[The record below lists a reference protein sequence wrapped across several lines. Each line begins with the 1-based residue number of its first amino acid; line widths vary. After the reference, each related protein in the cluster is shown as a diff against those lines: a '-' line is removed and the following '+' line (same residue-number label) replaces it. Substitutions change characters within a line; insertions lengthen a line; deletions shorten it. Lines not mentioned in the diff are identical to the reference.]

1 METRIMTIQF
11 PSLTA
16 YQKEAD
22 KWLGDPYKSGKIAV
36 IKSIRQSGKTFFI
49 MIEVLKMSFNHIS
62 TSCIYEP
69 TLTLARNVYK
79 SIYKALENTGLLKIA
94 NAQLLEIELTNGSSI
109 LFKSYDQISRGLTVT
124 GVLVLDELAYA
135 DDEAIYS
142 VLPLINAN
150 NAPLII
156 ASTPFIMD
164 GYYYQMYMKGLEE
177 NELIK
182 SFDWSKHPETAR
194 FLTEEK
200 KELYR
205 QTMSRA
211 KYTTEVLG
219 EFLTDGGLLFQGLEN
234 CVGQPDTAAR
244 TIYVGIDF
252 GTGTEE
258 DYTVM
263 SVINNK
269 GQMVKMYRTNN
280 LSPTQQVEWLCGL
293 ILDLAKTYTIHQ
305 VLCEYNSIGSVY
317 IDFMKK
323 KLAGRNITLTNWTT
337 SNKSKQ
343 DLVTNFQIALEN
355 GYVQILP
362 DPVLLNELKKYQAE
376 INSKTKTISYNG
388 YKCHDDTVIATM
400 LSYWAY
406 KKKMTGFSFS
416 MA

>member
-1 METRIMTIQF
+1 MTIEF
-11 PSLTA
+11 PKLTS
-16 YQKEAD
+16 YQQEVFD
-22 KWLGDPYKSGKIAV
+22 WLQDPYKTGKVAV
-36 IKSIRQSGKTFFI
+36 IKSVRQSGKTFFI
-49 MIEVLKMSFNHIS
+49 MVEVLKMALAHNNCIS
-62 TSCIYEP
+62 AIFEP
-69 TLTLARNVYK
+69 TLALSRNVYK
-79 SIYKALENTGLLKIA
+79 AIYKALEKTGLVKIA
-94 NAQLLEIELTNGSSI
+94 NAQLLEIELTNGSTI
-109 LFKSYDQISRGLTVT
+109 LFKSTEQINRGLTIS
-124 GVLVLDELAYA
+124 GVLVLDECAYL

-177 NELIK
+177 NDMIK
-182 SFDWSKHPETAR
+182 SFDWSHHPETAR

-234 CVGQPDTAAR
+234 CLGEPDTSSR
-244 TIYVGIDF
+244 IIYLGIDF
-252 GTGTEE
+252 GTGADE
-258 DYTVM
+258 DYTVL
-263 SVINNK
+263 SVMNNQ

-280 LSPTQQVEWLCGL
+280 LSPTQQVEWLSGL
-293 ILDLAKTYTIHQ
+293 IADLAKNYTIRN

-317 IDFMKK
+317 IDFLKK
-323 KLAGRNITLTNWTT
+323 KLAGRKIPLTNWTT
-337 SNKSKQ
+337 TNKSKQ

-355 GYVQILP
+355 GYVQLLK

-376 INSKTKTISYNG
+376 VNTKTKTISYNG

-406 KKKMTGFSFS
+406 KKNLGSFSFA

>member
-1 METRIMTIQF
+1 MTIEF
-11 PSLTA
+11 PRLTS
-16 YQKEAD
+16 YQQEVYD
-22 KWLGDPYKSGKIAV
+22 WLQDPYKTGKVAV
-36 IKSIRQSGKTFFI
+36 IKSVRQSGKTFFI
-49 MIEVLKMSFNHIS
+49 MCEVLKMALAHNNCIS
-62 TSCIYEP
+62 AIFEP
-69 TLTLARNVYK
+69 TLALSRNVYK
-79 SIYKALENTGLLKIA
+79 SIYKALENTGLVKIA
-94 NAQLLEIELTNGSSI
+94 NAQLLEIELTNGSTI
-109 LFKSYDQISRGLTVT
+109 LFKSTEQINRGLTIS
-124 GVLVLDELAYA
+124 GVLVLDECAYL
-135 DDEAIYS
+135 DDEAIYR

-177 NELIK
+177 NKLIK
-182 SFDWSKHPETAR
+182 SFDWSKHPETSR

>member
-1 METRIMTIQF
+1 MTIQF
-11 PSLTA
+11 PKLTE
-16 YQKEAD
+16 YQQEVYD
-22 KWLGDPYKSGKIAV
+22 WLADPYKSGKVAV
-36 IKSIRQSGKTFFI
+36 IKSVRQSGKTFFI
-49 MIEVLKMSFNHIS
+49 MCEVLKMALSHPSIS
-62 TSCIYEP
+62 AIFEP
-69 TLTLARNVYK
+69 TLALSRNVYK
-79 SIYKALENTGLLKIA
+79 TIYKALEKTDLIKIA
-94 NAQLLEIELTNGSSI
+94 NAQLLEIELANGSTI
-109 LFKSYDQISRGLTVT
+109 LFKSTEQINRGLTIS
-124 GVLVLDELAYA
+124 GLLVLDECAYL

-156 ASTPFIMD
+156 ASTPFVMD
-164 GYYYQMYMKGLEE
+164 GYYYNMYMKGLEE
-177 NELIK
+177 GKLVK
-182 SFDWSKHPETAR
+182 SFDWSKHPETSR

-205 QTMSRA
+205 QTMSRS

-219 EFLTDGGLLFQGLEN
+219 EFLTDGGLLFNGLEN
-234 CVGQPDTAAR
+234 CVGQPDKEANV
-244 TIYVGIDF
+244 IYLGIDF

-258 DYTVM
+258 DYTVL
-263 SVINNK
+263 SVINNR
-269 GQMVKMYRTNN
+269 GQMVKLYRTNN

-293 ILDLAKTYTIHQ
+293 IMDLATHYEIHT

-317 IDFMKK
+317 VDFMKK
-323 KLAGRNITLTNWTT
+323 KLAGKKIQLTNWTT
-337 SNKSKQ
+337 TNKTKQ

-376 INSKTKTISYNG
+376 INTKTKTISYNG
-388 YKCHDDTVIATM
+388 YKSHDDTVIATM

-406 KKKMTGFSFS
+406 KKKLGKFSFA

>member
-1 METRIMTIQF
+1 MTIEF
-11 PSLTA
+11 PKLTT
-16 YQKEAD
+16 YQQEVFD
-22 KWLGDPYKSGKIAV
+22 WLQDPYKTGKVAV
-36 IKSIRQSGKTFFI
+36 IKSVRQSGKTFFI
-49 MIEVLKMSFNHIS
+49 MCEVLRMALAHSNCIS
-62 TSCIYEP
+62 AIFEP
-69 TLTLARNVYK
+69 TLALSRNVYK
-79 SIYKALENTGLLKIA
+79 SIYKSLETTGLIKIA
-94 NAQLLEIELTNGSSI
+94 NAQLLEIELTNGSTI
-109 LFKSYDQISRGLTVT
+109 LFKSTEQINRGLTIS
-124 GVLVLDELAYA
+124 GVLVLDECAYL

-156 ASTPFIMD
+156 ASTPFTMD
-164 GYYYQMYMKGLEE
+164 GYYYNMYMKGLEE

-182 SFDWSKHPETAR
+182 SFDWSHHPETAR

-234 CVGQPDTAAR
+234 CVGQPDADNKF
-244 TIYVGIDF
+244 IYIGIDF
-252 GTGTEE
+252 GTGSEE

-263 SVINNK
+263 SVMNNK

-293 ILDLAKTYTIHQ
+293 ILDLANNYTIRN

-317 IDFMKK
+317 IDFMRK
-323 KLAGRNITLTNWTT
+323 KLANKKIQLSNWTT

-355 GYVQILP
+355 NYVQILP
-362 DPVLLNELKKYQAE
+362 EPILLNELKKYQME
-376 INSKTKTISYNG
+376 INSKTKTITYNG
-388 YKCHDDTVIATM
+388 YKAHDDTVIATM
-400 LSYWAY
+400 LAYYAY
-406 KKKMTGFSFS
+406 KKKMGTFSFA

>member
-11 PSLTA
+11 PPLTT

-94 NAQLLEIELTNGSSI
+94 NTQLLEIELTNGSTI
-109 LFKSYDQISRGLTVT
+109 LFKSYDQISRGLTVS
-124 GVLVLDELAYA
+124 GVLVLDELAYS
-135 DDEAIYS
+135 DDDSIYS
-142 VLPLINAN
+142 ILPLINAN
-150 NAPLII
+150 NAPMII

-164 GYYYQMYMKGLEE
+164 GYYYQMYMKGLEK

-182 SFDWSKHPETAR
+182 SFDWSKHPETSR

-234 CVGQPDTAAR
+234 CVGQPDTDAK
-244 TIYVGIDF
+244 TIYIGIDF

-263 SVINNK
+263 SVMNNK
-269 GQMVKMYRTNN
+269 GQMVKLYRTNN

-323 KLAGRNITLTNWTT
+323 KLAGKHITLTNWTT

-343 DLVTNFQIALEN
+343 ELVTNFQIALEN

-376 INSKTKTISYNG
+376 INSKTKVITYNG

-400 LSYWAY
+400 LSYYAY

-416 MA
+416 MV

>member
-16 YQKEAD
+16 YQREAAD
-22 KWLGDPYKSGKIAV
+22 WLGDPYKSGKIAV
-36 IKSIRQSGKTFFI
+36 IKSVRQSGKTFFI
-49 MIEVLKMSFNHIS
+49 MIEVLKMAFEHVS
-62 TSCIYEP
+62 TSCVYEP

-79 SIYKALENTGLLKIA
+79 SIYKALENTGILKIA
-94 NAQLLEIELTNGSSI
+94 NAQLLEIELTNGSTI
-109 LFKSYDQISRGLTVT
+109 LFKSYDQISRGLTVS
-124 GVLVLDELAYA
+124 GVLVLDELAYG

-142 VLPLINAN
+142 ILPLINAN

-177 NELIK
+177 NTLIK

-252 GTGTEE
+252 GIGTEE

-406 KKKMTGFSFS
+406 KKKMTGFSFGL
-416 MA
+416 A